1 METEMAN
8 SLKETPSQT
17 AGPFIHIGTL
27 PSVAGLRT
35 QGEEK
40 QNVLANG
47 GHTGETIRI
56 EGMIYDGAGAP
67 VTDALIE
74 IWQADRNGGYG
85 SALFSGWGRAA
96 ADFKTGLF
104 WFETIKPAQVRY
116 RDGRLQAP
124 HVSFSIFARGINI
137 HLQTRMYFPDEEA
150 ANAADP
156 VLQAVGASDLIAT
169 LIAQKA
175 TEGGRSV
182 YRFDIHLQGERET
195 VFFDF

>member
-1 METEMAN
+1 MAGN
-8 SLKETPSQT
+8 ALKETPSQT

-35 QGEEK
+35 QSEEK
-40 QNVLANG
+40 QNILANG
-47 GHTGETIRI
+47 GQPGKPIRI
-56 EGMIYDGAGAP
+56 EGTIYDGAGAP

-74 IWQADRNGGYG
+74 IWQADSKGRYG
-85 SALFSGWGRAA
+85 SAGFSGWGRAA
-96 ADFKTGLF
+96 SDFKSGLF
-104 WFETIKPAQVRY
+104 WFETIKPGMTRY
-116 RDGRLQAP
+116 RDGRPQAP

-137 HLQTRMYFPDEEA
+137 HLQTRMYFPDEAA

-156 VLQAVGASDLIAT
+156 VLQAVGGLDLATT
-169 LIAQKA
+169 LIAEK
-175 TEGGRSV
+175 TTKDGRDL

>member
-1 METEMAN
+1 MAGD

-40 QNVLANG
+40 QNLLANG
-47 GHTGETIRI
+47 TGEPARI
-56 EGMIYDGAGAP
+56 EGIIYDGAGAP
-67 VTDALIE
+67 LTDALIE
-74 IWQADRNGGYG
+74 IWQADSKGRYG
-85 SALFSGWGRAA
+85 SAAFSGWGRAA

-104 WFETIKPAQVRY
+104 WFETIKPGATRY
-116 RDGRLQAP
+116 RDGRTQAP

-150 ANAADP
+150 ANTADP
-156 VLQAVGASDLIAT
+156 VLQAVGTPELTAT
-169 LIAQKA
+169 LIAQK
-175 TEGGRSV
+175 TTRDGQSV